1 MIHVHADRVRNIRIA
16 MEKKHSLAFRQNEV
30 SGEIYTIE
38 I

>member
-30 SGEIYTIE
+30 RVEIYTIE